1 MKYPLAFFI
10 SLLLYGYTAAAQDGT
25 YADSLLQFREK
36 YIEEHEVIQGND
48 RSLLRFFP
56 VDKKFC
62 IPARLEK
69 IEEAPWFK
77 METSGTVKKTYR
89 VYGVL
94 HFSIGDTSLKLHV
107 YQSETLK
114 QDPRYADY
122 LLLPFTDRTSGEES
136 YDNGRYIDLSIPEL
150 EKGGF
155 MLDFNKA
162 YNPYC
167 AYISNK
173 YNCPVPPKEN
183 ELTVAIRAGEM
194 KYGKDH

>member
-1 MKYPLAFFI
+1 MKYLPAFFLAI
-10 SLLLYGYTAAAQDGT
+10 VLTCFTAAAQGQN

-48 RSLLRFFP
+48 RSQLRFFP
-56 VDKKFC
+56 VDKKYC
-62 IPARLEK
+62 IAARLEK

-89 VYGVL
+89 VYGIL
-94 HFSIGDTSLKLHV
+94 HFSIGDTALKLHI
-107 YQSETLK
+107 YQSQSLMA
-114 QDPRYADY
+114 DPQYADY
-122 LLLPFTDRTSGEES
+122 LLIPFTDKTSGEES

-173 YNCPVPPKEN
+173 YNCPVPPREN
-183 ELTVAIRAGEM
+183 ELNVAIKAGEM
-194 KYGKDH
+194 KYGKDQ